1 MSKSTRSARDRHGLF
16 RAVARVAA
24 RSRSPSIQKRS
35 ELKPPNISERQTSNL
50 SDSSR
55 RDCPFFPPS
64 WISSEVCS
72 GCHTRHADAGFY
84 PLSAARRTDVLV
96 LSFSLLTKVDLACL
110 PARLVATEAE
120 DRLSFRAQSRRHVS
134 GKPAIAEQSRFSRDS
149 TARLP
154 PPHSAV
160 H

>member
-1 MSKSTRSARDRHGLF
+1 MARPFVRCGAF
-16 RAVARVAA
+16 VAGPQSQPIDPEMFGTKAPRTSRNGQHPTFQTVPAA
-24 RSRSPSIQKRS
+24 
-35 ELKPPNISERQTSNL
+35 TAL
-50 SDSSR
+50 SFLP
-55 RDCPFFPPS
+55 C

-120 DRLSFRAQSRRHVS
+120 DPLSFRAQS
-134 GKPAIAEQSRFSRDS
+134 ADC
-149 TARLP
+149 
-154 PPHSAV
+154 
-160 H
+160 

>member
-1 MSKSTRSARDRHGLF
+1 MARPFVRCGAF
-16 RAVARVAA
+16 VAA
-24 RSRSPSIQKRS
+24 RSRSPSIQKCS
-35 ELKPPNISERQTSNL
+35 ETKAPRTSRNGQHPTFQTVPAATAL
-50 SDSSR
+50 SFLP
-55 RDCPFFPPS
+55 C

-110 PARLVATEAE
+110 SARLVATEAE

-154 PPHSAV
+154 SPHSAV